1 MFEIA
6 VGNIIEMD
14 IIGDLK
20 VEETYPSNNRVSFSA
35 RKQDGSKKLY
45 VFKGFPLKHLEGD
58 DGLTHEEI
66 DLIKMKIDEYQKL
79 LKNAG
84 VSVIEDIGFISR
96 THGDGSLFQWQYE
109 PFAGKSIE
117 YIIKNYRREV
127 VLRAIKTVWKTI
139 IEPLFN
145 TYSIESNPLELS
157 VGLDLIPRNMTYIK
171 KEGNSSIDITYVDL
185 FPPKITL
192 ATGIE
197 RKYKHILEH
206 PEPTD
211 RVVRDLA
218 IFRGFNMIGIIIAF
232 WTHLSRIRP
241 ELTLDFYKLFKRL
254 IKDFDVE
261 HKGLG
266 LGLEV
271 DEYTLNNDL
280 SIGGKSH
287 DEISEIID
295 DWKFKDIFRL
305 RMLACAIS
313 FHSKADTE
321 KLTKKVFE
329 LSHFQTNRLTHEQ
342 ILEIKKVILEM
353 TNI

>member
-1 MFEIA
+1 
-6 VGNIIEMD
+6 
-14 IIGDLK
+14 
-20 VEETYPSNNRVSFSA
+20 
-35 RKQDGSKKLY
+35 
-45 VFKGFPLKHLEGD
+45 
-58 DGLTHEEI
+58 
-66 DLIKMKIDEYQKL
+66 
-79 LKNAG
+79 
-84 VSVIEDIGFISR
+84 
-96 THGDGSLFQWQYE
+96 
-109 PFAGKSIE
+109 
-117 YIIKNYRREV
+117 
-127 VLRAIKTVWKTI
+127 
-139 IEPLFN
+139 
-145 TYSIESNPLELS
+145 
-157 VGLDLIPRNMTYIK
+157 
-171 KEGNSSIDITYVDL
+171 
-185 FPPKITL
+185 
-192 ATGIE
+192 
-197 RKYKHILEH
+197 
-206 PEPTD
+206 
-211 RVVRDLA
+211 
-218 IFRGFNMIGIIIAF
+218 
-232 WTHLSRIRP
+232 
-241 ELTLDFYKLFKRL
+241 LFKRL